1 MPRERSE
8 ILDFLGTYSL
18 SDKFQPKN
26 GEHQAL
32 NGKTLISVMK
42 LLRDEDCSFLSI
54 YGIEIYNDMVRSE
67 DKSQF
72 ASLLTR

>member
-26 GEHQAL
+26 GEHQTL
-32 NGKTLISVMK
+32 NGKTPISVMK
-42 LLRDEDCSFLSI
+42 LLRDEECSYLSI
-54 YGIEIYNDMVRSE
+54 YGIEIYNDMVKCE
-67 DKSQF
+67 EKSQF